1 MNFDEAISSHT
12 GWKMKL
18 ARYIAKPDGSLK
30 SAQVSTDHNCELGK
44 WIHGAGG
51 AQYSHL
57 PEFSALSKEHARFHT
72 AAADVIRKADLGQR
86 MTEDIALGSKSE
98 YGSASA
104 GVVKTLMS
112 LKSKVG
118 H

>member
-51 AQYSHL
+51 PSILIYRNSPL
-57 PEFSALSKEHARFHT
+57 CRRSML
-72 AAADVIRKADLGQR
+72 
-86 MTEDIALGSKSE
+86 
-98 YGSASA
+98 AS
-104 GVVKTLMS
+104 TQPQPM
-112 LKSKVG
+112 
-118 H
+118 